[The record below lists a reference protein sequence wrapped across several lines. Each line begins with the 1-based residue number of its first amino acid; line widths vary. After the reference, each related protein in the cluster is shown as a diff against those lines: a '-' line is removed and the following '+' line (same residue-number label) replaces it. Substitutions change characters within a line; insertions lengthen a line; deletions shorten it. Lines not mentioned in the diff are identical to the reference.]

1 LLPLGLK
8 TEYLSEFNQQ
18 VEGLEPL
25 VSLLLQL
32 ASESI
37 VSEFHGIHVL
47 VLVNPKGEA
56 IWKVFRAVWPLI
68 DVLDK
73 DVFNFLLSVS

>member
-47 VLVNPKGEA
+47 VLVNPEREA
-56 IWKVFRAVWPLI
+56 IWKVFRTVWPLI